1 MVVIF
6 TCENGENLIKNVG
19 ARVLTRFSPIIT
31 RWEVSVAMETKSL
44 ILRVLAIKTN
54 ADKV

>member
-31 RWEVSVAMETKSL
+31 RWEVSVAMETKKSDPTCTCN
-44 ILRVLAIKTN
+44 KN
-54 ADKV
+54 